1 MRRMRKRKK
10 FRSRPIQIE
19 LSVLEIESLVRKRYL
34 KVEEQADPAAIS
46 LAAMDFLIDQLA
58 T

>member
-1 MRRMRKRKK
+1 MRKRKK

-19 LSVLEIESLVRKRYL
+19 LSVLEIESLVRKLYL
-34 KVEEQADPAAIS
+34 KAEEQDDPAAIS
-46 LAAMDFLIDQLA
+46 LATMDFLTDHLA